1 LLHGTRSFLERALL
15 RIAKNRIAKNR
26 EGKSRGAGRGA
37 AAHTSTMTLD
47 RPTLNQREFPSY
59 LEVVQSTQARLRDDL
74 FGSPSRIRWR
84 PARDLAAHML
94 LFVDD
99 SKRCSTIAVEWIRG
113 DLGCSR
119 VDTGLGASS
128 SATYLPGYAEARDP
142 DAEVPTYAGTH
153 VNNMADAMQL
163 MWKTERP
170 IVFRDVAADGRFDA
184 RLHDMLVNAG
194 TTSKMAAPVG
204 YRGRSIGL
212 ICANWVG
219 RSIPNSSA
227 LHEHFE
233 SVVGDVLGPILLA
246 SHELA
251 AMRAAASR
259 SGSEAGDSAAGG
271 EGRGLVQL
279 TPAELKVAWL
289 AASGLPYKLIADR
302 LNKSF
307 STVDHQLRSIRQ
319 KLKVRTYAELAAVLA
334 SSGGPSARHDLL

>member
-1 LLHGTRSFLERALL
+1 
-15 RIAKNRIAKNR
+15 
-26 EGKSRGAGRGA
+26 
-37 AAHTSTMTLD
+37 
-47 RPTLNQREFPSY
+47 
-59 LEVVQSTQARLRDDL
+59 
-74 FGSPSRIRWR
+74 
-84 PARDLAAHML
+84 ML

-99 SKRCSTIAVEWIRG
+99 ARRCSTIAVEWIRG
-113 DLGCSR
+113 NLDCSR
-119 VDTGLGASS
+119 VDTGLGASC

-142 DAEVPTYAGTH
+142 DAEVPTYAGTR
-153 VNNMADAMQL
+153 VDNTADAMQL

-170 IVFRDVAADGRFDA
+170 IVFRDVAADGRFNA

-204 YRGRSIGL
+204 HRGRSIGL

-219 RSIPNSSA
+219 RPIPNSSA

-233 SVVGDVLGPILLA
+233 SVVGDVLGPVLLA

-251 AMRAAASR
+251 AMRSAASR
-259 SGSEAGDSAAGG
+259 GEPEAGDFAADG
-271 EGRGLVQL
+271 EVRGLVQL

-289 AASGLPYKLIADR
+289 AASGLPYKVIADR

-319 KLKVRTYAELAAVLA
+319 KLRVRTYAELAAVLA
-334 SSGGPSARHDLL
+334 HSGGPSARTDLL

>member
-1 LLHGTRSFLERALL
+1 
-15 RIAKNRIAKNR
+15 
-26 EGKSRGAGRGA
+26 
-37 AAHTSTMTLD
+37 
-47 RPTLNQREFPSY
+47 
-59 LEVVQSTQARLRDDL
+59 
-74 FGSPSRIRWR
+74 
-84 PARDLAAHML
+84 ML

-99 SKRCSTIAVEWIRG
+99 SRRCSTIAVEWIRG

-119 VDTGLGASS
+119 VDTGLGACGNS
-128 SATYLPGYAEARDP
+128 TYFPGYAEARDP
-142 DAEVPTYAGTH
+142 DAEVPTYAGSR
-153 VNNMADAMQL
+153 VNNTAGAMQL
-163 MWKTERP
+163 MWNTEHP
-170 IVFRDVAADGRFDA
+170 IVFRDVASDGRFDGQ
-184 RLHDMLVNAG
+184 LHDMLVDAG

-219 RSIPNSSA
+219 RPIPNSSA
-227 LHEHFE
+227 LPEHFE

-251 AMRAAASR
+251 AMRAAAGRAVSD
-259 SGSEAGDSAAGG
+259 AGDAAAGG

-334 SSGGPSARHDLL
+334 NSSGPNARGDLL

>member
-1 LLHGTRSFLERALL
+1 MSP
-15 RIAKNRIAKNR
+15 
-26 EGKSRGAGRGA
+26 
-37 AAHTSTMTLD
+37 D
-47 RPTLNQREFPSY
+47 QPTLGQTGFPSY
-59 LEVVQSTQARLRDDL
+59 PEVVQSTMVRLRDDL
-74 FGSPSRIRWR
+74 LGSASRIRWR
-84 PARDLAAHML
+84 PARNLAAHML

-99 SKRCSTIAVEWIRG
+99 SKRCSAIAVEWIRG

-128 SATYLPGYAEARDP
+128 SATYVPGYAESRDP
-142 DAEVPTYAGTH
+142 DAEVPTYAGTR
-153 VNNMADAMQL
+153 VNNLADAMQL

-170 IVFRDVAADGRFDA
+170 IVFRDVAADGRFDG
-184 RLHDMLVNAG
+184 RLHDMLVSTG

-219 RSIPNSSA
+219 RPIPNSSA

-259 SGSEAGDSAAGG
+259 AESKADDSAACG
-271 EGRGLVQL
+271 EGRGLVLL

-307 STVDHQLRSIRQ
+307 STVDHQLRSIRH
-319 KLKVRTYAELAAVLA
+319 KLKVRTYAELAAALA
-334 SSGGPSARHDLL
+334 NSGGSSSKNDRL

>member
-1 LLHGTRSFLERALL
+1 M
-15 RIAKNRIAKNR
+15 
-26 EGKSRGAGRGA
+26 
-37 AAHTSTMTLD
+37 HTPQPSIGQ
-47 RPTLNQREFPSY
+47 PGFPSY
-59 LEVVQSTQARLRDDL
+59 PEVVQSTIVRLRDDL
-74 FGSPSRIRWR
+74 LSTAGRIRWH
-84 PARDLAAHML
+84 PARDLAANML

-99 SKRCSTIAVEWIRG
+99 SKRCSAIAVEWIRG

-119 VDTGLGASS
+119 VDTGVGHSGD
-128 SATYLPGYAEARDP
+128 ATYLPGYAESRDP
-142 DAEVPTYAGTH
+142 DAEVPTYAGTR
-153 VNNMADAMQL
+153 VNNTAAAMQL
-163 MWKTERP
+163 MWKTEHP
-170 IVFRDVAADGRFDA
+170 IVFGDVAADGRFDR

-194 TTSKMAAPVG
+194 TTSKIASRIG

-227 LHEHFE
+227 LFERYE
-233 SVVGDVLGPILLA
+233 SVVNDVLGPILLA

-251 AMRAAASR
+251 AVRAAANQMR
-259 SGSEAGDSAAGG
+259 SSGGSGIADE
-271 EGRGLVQL
+271 EERGLVLL

-334 SSGGPSARHDLL
+334 NSGGSISNSDLNGMGSEQRPVSVDTAHAI

>member
-1 LLHGTRSFLERALL
+1 MSP
-15 RIAKNRIAKNR
+15 N
-26 EGKSRGAGRGA
+26 
-37 AAHTSTMTLD
+37 
-47 RPTLNQREFPSY
+47 RPTLGQPGFPTY
-59 LEVVQSTQARLRDDL
+59 LEVVQSTQVRLRDDL
-74 FGSPSRIRWR
+74 FGSPRRIRWQ

-99 SKRCSTIAVEWIRG
+99 SKRCSAIAVDWIRG

-128 SATYLPGYAEARDP
+128 GETYHPGFAESRDP
-142 DAEVPTYAGTH
+142 QAEVLTYAGAQ
-153 VNNMADAMQL
+153 VNNASEAMQL
-163 MWKTERP
+163 MWRTERP

-184 RLHDMLVNAG
+184 KLHEMLVKAG

-212 ICANWVG
+212 ICADWVG
-219 RSIPNSSA
+219 RPIPNSSA
-227 LHEHFE
+227 LHERFD
-233 SVVGDVLGPILLA
+233 SVVADVLGPILLA

-251 AMRAAASR
+251 AMRASVRQAHSD
-259 SGSEAGDSAAGG
+259 AGDCASG
-271 EGRGLVQL
+271 EENRGMVLL

-319 KLKVRTYAELAAVLA
+319 KLKVRTYAELSAMLANSGAATDHYEE
-334 SSGGPSARHDLL
+334 GPSQVCS

>member
-1 LLHGTRSFLERALL
+1 MPHNFLMNTDRAPLSQP
-15 RIAKNRIAKNR
+15 
-26 EGKSRGAGRGA
+26 G
-37 AAHTSTMTLD
+37 
-47 RPTLNQREFPSY
+47 FPSY
-59 LEVVQSTQARLRDDL
+59 PEVVQSTLVRLRDDL
-74 FGSPSRIRWR
+74 FGSAGRIRWR

-99 SKRCSTIAVEWIRG
+99 SKRCSAIAVEWIRG

-119 VDTGLGASS
+119 VDTGVGASG
-128 SATYLPGYAEARDP
+128 SATYLPGYAESRDP

-153 VNNMADAMQL
+153 VNNTAGAMQL
-163 MWKTERP
+163 MWKTAHP
-170 IVFRDVAADGRFDA
+170 IVFRDVATDGRFDG

-219 RSIPNSSA
+219 RPIPNSSA
-227 LHEHFE
+227 LPEHFE

-259 SGSEAGDSAAGG
+259 SESEAGDSAGVG
-271 EGRGLVQL
+271 EGRGLVSL

-319 KLKVRTYAELAAVLA
+319 KLRVRTYAELAAVLA
-334 SSGGPSARHDLL
+334 NSGGPSSKDNLL

>member
-1 LLHGTRSFLERALL
+1 MATDHP
-15 RIAKNRIAKNR
+15 
-26 EGKSRGAGRGA
+26 
-37 AAHTSTMTLD
+37 TLD
-47 RPTLNQREFPSY
+47 QSGFPSY
-59 LEVVQSTQARLRDDL
+59 PEVIQSTMVRLRDEL
-74 FGSPSRIRWR
+74 FGSSGRIRWR

-99 SKRCSTIAVEWIRG
+99 SKRCSKIAVDWIRS

-128 SATYLPGYAEARDP
+128 SATYVPGYAESRDP

-153 VNNMADAMQL
+153 VNNWAGAMQL
-163 MWKTERP
+163 MWKTEHP
-170 IVFRDVAADGRFDA
+170 IVFRDVAADSRFDG

-219 RSIPNSSA
+219 QPIPNSSA
-227 LHEHFE
+227 LHERYE
-233 SVVGDVLGPILLA
+233 SVVADVLGPILLA

-251 AMRAAASR
+251 AMRAAVVRADVDR
-259 SGSEAGDSAAGG
+259 DDRDSGEV
-271 EGRGLVQL
+271 GRGLVLL

-302 LNKSF
+302 LGKSF
-307 STVDHQLRSIRQ
+307 STVDHQLRSIRH
-319 KLKVRTYAELAAVLA
+319 KLKVRTYAELASVL
-334 SSGGPSARHDLL
+334 SNSGLPSRKSDSH